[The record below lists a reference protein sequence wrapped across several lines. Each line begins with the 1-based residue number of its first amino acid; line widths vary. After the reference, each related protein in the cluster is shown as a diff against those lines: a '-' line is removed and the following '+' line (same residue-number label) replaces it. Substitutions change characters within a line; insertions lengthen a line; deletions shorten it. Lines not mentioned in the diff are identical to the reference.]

1 MKKAACSVLAFALAL
16 PLLAASVRAEDRV
29 IDEEIVLMDP
39 TVSAPQKWAAGASA
53 EAWYIAGPY
62 RTTNAA
68 GQITANG
75 SIRGT
80 IPGVNVFL
88 GYDKLTMQYSHREG
102 TLTVDQKDL
111 QFPTV
116 TTHSEQNQNEDE
128 VTLRW
133 LVKANK
139 HLSPYILVG
148 YNETTLSVK
157 TELNQSSNFVYA
169 YNGTRFLGERT
180 TYKSGLVGLGAI
192 LPINEK
198 LGFRADGRLLFTS
211 AVYQRDDNRSSL
223 SGSGVGGAMTGTVYL
238 NIIKGLNAQAGLKGQ
253 VLNGGKDIGAYG
265 RIGMFA
271 SLGYSYKF

>member
-1 MKKAACSVLAFALAL
+1 MKRAAWTVLAFALAL
-16 PLLAASVRAEDRV
+16 PLLAPVALAQDRV

-62 RTTNAA
+62 KTSNAA
-68 GQITANG
+68 GEIVSNG
-75 SIRGT
+75 NIKGT

-88 GYDKLTMQYSHREG
+88 GYDKLTLQYSHREG
-102 TLTVDQKDL
+102 TLEVDQKDV
-111 QFPTV
+111 QFPTI
-116 TTHSEQNQNEDE
+116 TTQSDQKQTEDE

-139 HLSPYILVG
+139 HFSPYILAG
-148 YNETTLSVK
+148 YNETALSVK
-157 TELNQSSNFVYA
+157 TEINAASGFVYT

-192 LPINEK
+192 LPINAK

-211 AVYQRDDNRSSL
+211 AVYKRDDNRTSL
-223 SGSGVGGAMTGTVYL
+223 SGSGIGGAMTGTVYL
-238 NIIKGLNAQAGLKGQ
+238 NIVKGLNAQAGLKGQ
-253 VLNGGKDIGAYG
+253 VLNGGDVGTYN
-265 RIGMFA
+265 RVGMFA
-271 SLGYSYKF
+271 SLGYSQKF